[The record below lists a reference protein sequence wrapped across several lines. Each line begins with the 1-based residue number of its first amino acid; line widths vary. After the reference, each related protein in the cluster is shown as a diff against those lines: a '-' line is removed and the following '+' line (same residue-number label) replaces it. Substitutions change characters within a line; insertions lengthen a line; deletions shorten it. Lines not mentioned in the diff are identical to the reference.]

1 MAAVQRGRHDRLKI
15 EKLERVP
22 ASRVTAGTTAPA
34 LSV

>member
-1 MAAVQRGRHDRLKI
+1 MAAVQRGRYDRLKI